1 MREIVIAETQKTE
14 IIAIA
19 SGKGGTGK
27 TLIACCLGYA
37 LVRGGQSVLMIDGDP
52 ATDGLS
58 LFLLGPK
65 GMRQISAF
73 DPRNTFTGIL
83 HEFQQTGTLNFEPHP
98 VNRTGADDHGV
109 SYDVL
114 ISGRGIYGDED
125 TVTQKLAVPDLEQSL
140 FRAGVKQLF
149 DALRASNQYSYVLVD
164 TRGGFAFESTDVCAL
179 ADSFIV
185 VTEPDYTSFYQDRNL
200 VRRISRA
207 AQEVSSPSVLRSFIV
222 NKATE
227 GELQGKH
234 LDLDKMERSFR
245 LELGKEFPVRF
256 EDTHPIPA
264 DIEALK
270 SYKTQRI
277 PYVAAPAS
285 LFSFATLT
293 AFADILQVVTSRWT
307 VEQVKKWNDLVNHVS
322 NAVEQKNQ
330 RVQQQEQES
339 LSREKELSELRA
351 KTADQGEKVQALQR
365 EMSRME
371 KLYDRALE
379 ASSGRLSGQRPTEES
394 DAKMQSEQRPWVR
407 RNLLF
412 IILIAVIVV
421 IFAGGYLGFNEWRQ
435 SYADN
440 LLSKVYDKSQPPAL
454 RSEYLVDLVNR
465 YGRRQFQTVNLDG
478 IDFSGASLR
487 DVRFTAASLNNTK
500 FEGADLSGADLS
512 NASLQG
518 ADLSNA
524 NLSAAKLLGAHLQ
537 GARLKNANFRGT
549 GLRGADLRDSDFDNA
564 QAAVAITDQSTLLP
578 NSLHSPISP
587 ATSDAWS
594 LFNKGQF
601 DAAYKAG
608 LDCAL
613 KSESEA
619 NQKESALVRK
629 KAPLPPTG
637 AVSEEQKRAI
647 LAYGALNDAAT
658 CFWIAGRSAEQ
669 LKNVEGAK
677 GSYQSAA
684 KYRYA
689 RTWDPNGWFWS
700 PAQDAQDRLAQL
712 IKSLH

>member
-1 MREIVIAETQKTE
+1 
-14 IIAIA
+14 
-19 SGKGGTGK
+19 
-27 TLIACCLGYA
+27 LIACCLGYA

-73 DPRNTFTGIL
+73 DPKNTFTGIL
-83 HEFQQTGTLNFEPHP
+83 HEFQQTGTLSFEAHP
-98 VNRTGADDHGV
+98 VHRTGEDDHGV
-109 SYDVL
+109 SYNVI
-114 ISGRGIYGDED
+114 ISGRGLYGDEE
-125 TVTQKLAVPDLEQSL
+125 TLTQKLAVPDLEQSV

-207 AQEVSSPSVLRSFIV
+207 AQEVNSPSVLRSFIV

-227 GELQGKH
+227 GGQQGQQ

-256 EDTHPIPA
+256 EDTHPIPV
-264 DIEALK
+264 DVEALK

-307 VEQVKKWNDLVNHVS
+307 VEQVEKWNDLVNHVS
-322 NAVEQKNQ
+322 NAVGEKNK
-330 RVQQQEQES
+330 RVQQQEQDS
-339 LSREKELSELRA
+339 IRREKELSELRVKA
-351 KTADQGEKVQALQR
+351 ADQSEKFQALQR

-371 KLYDRALE
+371 KLYERALE
-379 ASSGRLSGQRPTEES
+379 VSSSRLSGQRPTEES
-394 DAKMQSEQRPWVR
+394 DIKMQSEKLPWFR

-412 IILIAVIVV
+412 VILSAVIAI
-421 IFAGGYLGFNEWRQ
+421 IFAGGYLGLNEWRQ
-435 SYADN
+435 SYADS

-454 RSEYLVDLVNR
+454 RSAYLVDLVNR
-465 YGRRQFQTVNLDG
+465 YGRKQFQTVNLDG
-478 IDFSGASLR
+478 VDLSGASLR
-487 DVRFTAASLNNTK
+487 DVRFPSASLNSANFK
-500 FEGADLSGADLS
+500 GADLSGADLS

-524 NLSAAKLLGAHLQ
+524 NLSASKLLGAHLQ
-537 GARLKNANFRGT
+537 GALLKNANFRGT
-549 GLRGADLRDSDFDNA
+549 DIRGADLRDSDFDNA
-564 QAAVAITDQSTLLP
+564 QAAVAIMDQGTLLP
-578 NSLHSPISP
+578 NSLHDPMSPG
-587 ATSDAWS
+587 TSDAWS

-608 LDCAL
+608 VDCAL
-613 KSESEA
+613 KSVRDA
-619 NQKESALVRK
+619 NQKESALVEK

-637 AVSEEQKRAI
+637 AVSDEQKQAI
-647 LAYGALNDAAT
+647 LAYGALNDVAT

-669 LKNVEGAK
+669 LKNTEAAK
-677 GSYQSAA
+677 GLYKSAT
-684 KYRYA
+684 KYKYA
-689 RTWDPNGWFWS
+689 RTWDPDGWFWS
-700 PAQDAQDRLAQL
+700 PAQDASDRLVKLNQA
-712 IKSLH
+712 SLR